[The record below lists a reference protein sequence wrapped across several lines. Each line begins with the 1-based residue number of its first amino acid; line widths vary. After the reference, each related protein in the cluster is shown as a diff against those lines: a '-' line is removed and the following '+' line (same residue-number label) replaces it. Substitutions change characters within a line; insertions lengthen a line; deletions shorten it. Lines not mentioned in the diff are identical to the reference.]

1 MKKYLM
7 GLFSLLVIFG
17 SGCSFDFGSSDE
29 LVKKIGALVNERNQ
43 MLTQFKADSE
53 NTVMNQAIEQLDQG
67 RQKEAINQQAI
78 QKVMIEIKKGKEKRE
93 KSMQKTKIIRQ
104 KAIALKKE
112 INGLSAENQK
122 LAQKVL
128 DDFIDLTTKEAN
140 MYADGIQLDRQDLAY
155 YQALSK
161 NRRPAKDQYDQ
172 LVKKQQ
178 KDQIETDQ
186 ALSQFNQSWDQF
198 HYRVTGLHTKQPTHH

>member
-1 MKKYLM
+1 M
-7 GLFSLLVIFG
+7 GMFSLLVIMG

-29 LVKKIGALVNERNQ
+29 LVQKIGALVNERNQ

-53 NTVMNQAIEQLDQG
+53 NTAMNQAMDQLEQG
-67 RQKEAINQQAI
+67 REKQVNQQAI
-78 QKVMIEIKKGKEKRE
+78 QKVIVEIKKGKEKRE

-112 INGLSAENQK
+112 INGLSSENQK
-122 LAQKVL
+122 LAKKVL
-128 DDFIDLTTKEAN
+128 DDFIHLTSKEAD
-140 MYADGIQLDRQDLAY
+140 MYASGIKLDQQDLAY

-161 NRRPAKDQYDQ
+161 KKKPAKDKYDQ

-198 HYRVTGLHTKQPTHH
+198 HERVTGLHTKQPTHH

>member
-7 GLFSLLVIFG
+7 GLLSLLVIG

-29 LVKKIGALVNERNQ
+29 LVQKIGALVNERNQ
-43 MLTQFKADSE
+43 MLTQFKADLE
-53 NTVMNQAIEQLDQG
+53 NTEMNQAIDQLDQG
-67 RQKEAINQQAI
+67 RQNGAINQQAI
-78 QKVMIEIKKGKEKRE
+78 QKVIGEIKKGKEKRE

-128 DDFIDLTTKEAN
+128 DDFINLTTKEAD
-140 MYADGIQLDRQDLAY
+140 MYADGIQLDQQDLAY
-155 YQALSK
+155 YQALSQK
-161 NRRPAKDQYDQ
+161 KKPTKDQYEQ

-198 HYRVTGLHTKQPTHH
+198 HKQVTGLHTKQPTHH